1 MLTVQYAV
9 GSNETAY
16 KELINHISLIKAGPH
31 THTQPKMWRKWNAP
45 SSWHVDNRNA
55 LSQLSVWITTT
66 ITTTREATTITIAST
81 TNYMC
86 FTQVYTNDGTC
97 MLRQDVFLSFKH
109 FKCLK
114 WMLKSY
120 FIKVNKLSEWCQCF
134 GENGSYIT
142 QTRAQNTSDE
152 DGQKPN
158 PNQSTRTYVT
168 TRIDGVLNTRIH
180 TERERNRDREKH

>member
-31 THTQPKMWRKWNAP
+31 TPTHTTKNVKKVKRTILLTCWQSECFKPAKCLDYNNNNNNK
-45 SSWHVDNRNA
+45 SIDDKLHV
-55 LSQLSVWITTT
+55 LHT
-66 ITTTREATTITIAST
+66 ST
-81 TNYMC
+81 QMMELAC
-86 FTQVYTNDGTC
+86 FAK
-97 MLRQDVFLSFKH
+97 LVFLSFKH

-114 WMLKSY
+114 WMLQSY
-120 FIKVNKLSEWCQCF
+120 FKKVNKLSEWCQCC

-168 TRIDGVLNTRIH
+168 TRIDGVLNTRTQ
-180 TERERNRDREKH
+180 TERERNRDRDREKH